1 MRRLLLVLALSMF
14 VALFAS
20 CEKSSVRE
28 GRKVYKDYFKEVL
41 KDPSSLKVYSEKY
54 ELDGKWAVKWTL
66 DIGAKNSY
74 GAMVRSTYKIET
86 FSDSPSLWVNGEHY
100 TLDDK
105 K

>member
-1 MRRLLLVLALSMF
+1 MRRLLIVFALSMF

-20 CEKSSVRE
+20 CEKSVVRQ
-28 GRKVYKDYFKEVL
+28 GRKTYKEYFKQVL

-54 ELDGKWAVKWTL
+54 EMDGERAVKWTL

-74 GAMVRSTYKIET
+74 GAMVRSTYEIET
-86 FSDSPSLWVNGEHY
+86 IGDRPSLWVNGEHY
-100 TLDDK
+100 SLDDK